1 MTDPR
6 RTIACTAAAFGG
18 LGVIAGAFGAHAL
31 KAALGADRIALWQT
45 AVDYQIW
52 HALALL
58 ALAALAPGLGAR
70 PLRLAGALFA
80 IGIVLFSG
88 SLYLLALGAPR
99 PLGLLT
105 PFGGLAL
112 IGGWLVLGWAGL
124 RRSPPP

>member
-6 RTIACTAAAFGG
+6 RTIASTAAAFGG

-31 KAALGADRIALWQT
+31 KATLGADRIALWQT

-58 ALAALAPGLGAR
+58 ALAALAPAFDKR
-70 PLRLAGALFA
+70 PLRLAGMLFTL
-80 IGIVLFSG
+80 GIVLFSG

-99 PLGLLT
+99 MLGLVT

-112 IGGWLVLGWAGL
+112 IGGWLALGWAGL
-124 RRSPPP
+124 RRSPSS

>member
-1 MTDPR
+1 MADPR

-31 KAALGADRIALWQT
+31 KATLAADRIALWQT

-58 ALAALAPGLGAR
+58 ALAALAPGLDAR
-70 PLRLAGALFA
+70 PVRLAGLLFA
-80 IGIVLFSG
+80 SGIFLFSG

-112 IGGWLVLGWAGL
+112 IGGWLALGWAGL

>member
-1 MTDPR
+1 MADPR
-6 RTIACTAAAFGG
+6 RTIACTAAVFGG

-31 KAALGADRIALWQT
+31 KATLGADRIVLWQT

-58 ALAALAPGLGAR
+58 ALAALAPGLDVR
-70 PLRLAGALFA
+70 PLRLAGALLA
-80 IGIVLFSG
+80 LGIVLFSG

-99 PLGLLT
+99 TLGLVT

-112 IGGWLVLGWAGL
+112 IGGWLALGWASL
-124 RRSPPP
+124 RRSASP